1 MKLHVIFGQRKER
14 YLGEY
19 APEVLAAMD
28 EVGNSDNPDYL
39 ADVVTAAKSTD
50 EFENVV
56 VINIEVNGAQI
67 MDLLRPTSR
76 TLKAEIVS

>member
-1 MKLHVIFGQRKER
+1 
-14 YLGEY
+14 
-19 APEVLAAMD
+19 MD

-39 ADVVTAAKSTD
+39 ADVVTAAKATD

-56 VINIEVNGAQI
+56 VINFEVNGAQI
-67 MDLLRPTSR
+67 MDLLRPNSR